1 MGTLKD
7 QQLLEEQYNRQQSN
21 FFYES
26 ISKKLK
32 NNLEKLPEI
41 IDMMPQTLAVEGC
54 LSRKQF
60 EMIGCLSYFVGID
73 FINNP
78 TDKTIQE
85 RVGARFKAIEVP
97 HESITKFIDIVEK
110 LFPEEYNIPVEK
122 LKNEVNKEIVVP
134 THDAIEFREIRL
146 LLKQIAA
153 NSIMPITVVVGA
165 NDILDMSY
173 KLTYNDM
180 LRANSLINRQCKFQG
195 AKAITKFM
203 KLNSHTMWTGLLDKS
218 LIKFDNQ
225 KLAVV
230 YLDTMLSTKELITK
244 IGKDNVIAVL
254 TSNLDKFKYKPG
266 VEEVV
271 DGAAEY
277 KKDQEIDAVVD
288 EFVDALDDN
297 KNSKN
302 SKTYAPLADG
312 EINTFMESDPSRFM
326 YEVISD
332 INKKYPETIEDVDDA
347 IKAIFDDSDFGQ
359 HIYQFMK
366 AKISLLTPY
375 NFYFPG
381 FEASTLASLMN
392 DKFKEYRDEYKELME
407 LTCKEIP
414 EEIMH
419 KLVNYVNSC
428 IGDLIL
434 ESDDQKQYLISQ
446 LIENGITTYQH
457 LHQIMEMIESC
468 DIIGSQISSYAVLNK
483 YINEQQDIVD
493 IFEKTE
499 QTQSV
504 QLKMAVYQTFHNWFS
519 AFIPNSIP
527 KDENSEDKPKMT
539 VVD

>member
-7 QQLLEEQYNRQQSN
+7 QQLLEEQYNRQQAN

-41 IDMMPQTLAVEGC
+41 IDMIPQTLAVEGC

-85 RVGARFKAIEVP
+85 RVAARFKAIEVP
-97 HESITKFIDIVEK
+97 HEYICKFVDVVEK
-110 LFPEEYNIPVEK
+110 LTPEAYNTPVEK

-134 THDAIEFREIRL
+134 THDAVEFREIRL

-153 NSIMPITVVVGA
+153 NSIMPITVAVGA

-195 AKAITKFM
+195 AKAITKYM
-203 KLNSHTMWTGLLDKS
+203 KLNSHNMWTGLLDKS

-230 YLDTMLSTKELITK
+230 YLDTMLSTKELINK
-244 IGKDNVIAVL
+244 IGKDNVIPVL
-254 TSNLDKFKYKPG
+254 TGKLNYFDYKPEMVDKNPG
-266 VEEVV
+266 DEVV
-271 DGAAEY
+271 EVVEDDTKDPEVEY
-277 KKDQEIDAVVD
+277 KKDQEIDD
-288 EFVDALDDN
+288 I
-297 KNSKN
+297 
-302 SKTYAPLADG
+302 KTYAPLADG
-312 EINTFMESDPSRFM
+312 EINTYMESLPSRFM

-359 HIYQFMK
+359 HIYQYMK
-366 AKISLLTPY
+366 TKMSLLSPDD
-375 NFYFPG
+375 FYFPG

-392 DKFKEYRDEYKELME
+392 DKFIEYRNEYKELVE

-414 EEIMH
+414 EEVIH

-446 LIENGITTYQH
+446 LIENGISTYQH
-457 LHQIMEMIESC
+457 LHQIMGMIESC

-493 IFEKTE
+493 TFEKSE
-499 QTQSV
+499 RTQSV
-504 QLKMAVYQTFHNWFS
+504 QLKMAVYQAFHNWFS
-519 AFIPNSIP
+519 AFLP
-527 KDENSEDKPKMT
+527 KGENPEDKPEMP

>member
-26 ISKKLK
+26 ISEKLK

-85 RVGARFKAIEVP
+85 RVAARFNAIEVP
-97 HESITKFIDIVEK
+97 HESIRKYIDIVEK
-110 LFPEEYNIPVEK
+110 LFPEAYNIPMEK
-122 LKNEVNKEIVVP
+122 LKNEVNKEIVMP

-146 LLKQIAA
+146 LLKQIAG
-153 NSIMPITVVVGA
+153 NSIMPITVAVGA

-203 KLNSHTMWTGLLDKS
+203 KLNSHNMWTGLLDKS
-218 LIKFDNQ
+218 LVKFDNQ

-230 YLDTMLSTKELITK
+230 YLDTMLSTKELINK
-244 IGKDNVIAVL
+244 IDKDNVIAVL
-254 TSNLDKFKYKPG
+254 TGNLGDFDYNPEMAIKKPYDET
-266 VEEVV
+266 VE
-271 DGAAEY
+271 DI
-277 KKDQEIDAVVD
+277 KDQEIEEVDAV
-288 EFVDALDDN
+288 DN
-297 KNSKN
+297 T
-302 SKTYAPLADG
+302 KTYAPLADG
-312 EINTFMESDPSRFM
+312 EINTFMESDPSRFV

-359 HIYQFMK
+359 HIYQYMK
-366 AKISLLTPY
+366 SKMSLLTPD

-381 FEASTLASLMN
+381 FEVSTLTGLMN
-392 DKFKEYRDEYKELME
+392 DKFKSYRDEYKELME

-468 DIIGSQISSYAVLNK
+468 DIIGGQISSYAVLNK

-493 IFEKTE
+493 TFEKSE
-499 QTQSV
+499 RTQSV
-504 QLKMAVYQTFHNWFS
+504 QLKMAVYQAFHNWFS
-519 AFIPNSIP
+519 AFVVDSIP
-527 KDENSEDKPKMT
+527 KDENSEDKPEMT
-539 VVD
+539 VVN